1 MMPQPPPIRLPRKAL
16 TGAGRGSAGFT
27 LIELILVILFIAL
40 MLGLSS
46 FIFAGSLSSSRLNA
60 TARELSASIKH
71 ARALTLMKGERH
83 AVIIDLDAREYE
95 LTGRGSKKLPP
106 DIAIRV
112 IDPVSGEVRQ
122 GRYEFICHPA
132 GFIEGGAIEI
142 SNAKGTLRIELD
154 PVLGSVSIRS

>member
-1 MMPQPPPIRLPRKAL
+1 MRQTSPFRSFRRLAPR
-16 TGAGRGSAGFT
+16 TGPGCAGFT
-27 LIELILVILFIAL
+27 LIELILVILLISL
-40 MLGLSS
+40 TLGLSS
-46 FIFAGSLSSSRLNA
+46 LIFAGTLSSSRLNA
-60 TARELSASIKH
+60 AAREISATVKY

-83 AVIIDLDAREYE
+83 TVIIDLDAREFE
-95 LTGRGSKKLPP
+95 LAGRGSKKLPP

-122 GRYEFICHPA
+122 GKYEIICHPT

-142 SNAKGTLRIELD
+142 SNSKNILRIELD